1 MSMRIKCNKCGS
13 HATIRSSEQPS
24 TEVKRLYCI
33 CNNIQCGHT
42 FAMDVTFSYTISPS
56 AMDLPE
62 DLRAKIQE
70 STPMEQRALF
80 KGLSPTMQQAG

>member
-1 MSMRIKCNKCGS
+1 MRIKCNKCGS
-13 HATIRSSEQPS
+13 NATIRSSDQLS

-56 AMDLPE
+56 AMDLPQ
-62 DLRAKIQE
+62 DLRAKIQA

-80 KGLSPTMQQAG
+80 EGLSPAMQQAG